1 MSVSVGCDPEFV
13 VLDPQGLPVPAHS
26 VGIEQKANSKIGNDV
41 YGIGYGI
48 AFRDGYNVE
57 INLNSAI
64 FCRAQLLNRVGRTI
78 AAVKA
83 AIPKGYTVV
92 ARAAYP
98 IRVEEQMKDAPHDV
112 TEFGCSPSLDAY
124 TGEQKVVVLKAREHP
139 YRYAGGH
146 FHFGNTN
153 DYGGVYDYM
162 YGSDPENVIAD
173 RSKNPLVV
181 KLFDK
186 YIGIPLAVVFNDDMQ
201 WERRKY
207 YGQAGEYREQNY
219 SEKDKGVEYRV
230 PPPEVFNHTAM
241 ISLVSGL
248 GRDIITNFKSYAAT
262 YDPKL
267 DVAIVNAINTG
278 KGAADLLVEAP
289 KWYIPDT
296 IIELA
301 KRPEIR
307 EMQVDKAPEGHFGW
321 NDFAKKWGLPGTHV
335 STT

>member
-1 MSVSVGCDPEFV
+1 MTVSVGCDPEFV
-13 VLDPQGLPVPAHS
+13 ILDPQGLPVPAHS
-26 VGIEQKANSKIGNDV
+26 VGIEQKAESRIGEKSYTGV
-41 YGIGYGI
+41 

-57 INLNSAI
+57 VNLSRAI
-64 FCRAQLLNRVGRTI
+64 FCRAQLLNRVSTLLRNIRG
-78 AAVKA
+78 VL
-83 AIPKGYTVV
+83 PVGYTVV

-98 IRVEEQMKDAPHDV
+98 IRVAEQMKDAPQDV

-146 FHFGNTN
+146 FHFGNTIYAN
-153 DYGGVYDYM
+153 GHYDRM
-162 YGSDPENVIAD
+162 YGCDPERVISD
-173 RSKNPLVV
+173 RTKNPLLV

-186 YIGIPLAVVFNDDMQ
+186 YIGIPLAVVYNDEMQ

-219 SEKDKGVEYRV
+219 SATEQGVEYRV

-248 GRDIITNFKSYAAT
+248 GRDIITNFKTYADT
-262 YDPKL
+262 YDESL
-267 DVAIVNAINTG
+267 DEAVVNAINTG
-278 KGAADLLVEAP
+278 KGAQDLLLTAP

-307 EMQVDKAPEGHFGW
+307 EMQIFTAPEGHKGW
-321 NDFAKKWGLPGTHV
+321 NDFAKDWKLPGEHI
-335 STT
+335 STI